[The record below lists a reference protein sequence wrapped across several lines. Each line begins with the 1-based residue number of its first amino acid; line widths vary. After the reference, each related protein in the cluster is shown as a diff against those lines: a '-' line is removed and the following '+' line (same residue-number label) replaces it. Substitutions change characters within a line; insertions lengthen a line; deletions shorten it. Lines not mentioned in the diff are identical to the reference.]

1 MTNFSFQSTSSAD
14 LTTKLQSE
22 QHGSKDVAEKL
33 STVQLELEETKVKV
47 TKLNHIR
54 RTCNRYK
61 QWHLKS

>member
-47 TKLNHIR
+47 TKLKS
-54 RTCNRYK
+54 YK
-61 QWHLKS
+61 VYM